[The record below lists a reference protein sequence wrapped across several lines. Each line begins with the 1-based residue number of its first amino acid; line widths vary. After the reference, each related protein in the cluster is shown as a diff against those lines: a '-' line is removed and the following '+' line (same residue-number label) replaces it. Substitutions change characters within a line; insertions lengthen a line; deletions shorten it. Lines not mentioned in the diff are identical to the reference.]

1 MKWLLEASQSPAT
14 DQVSSSRVIALAAGF
29 TLSVSTLALT
39 IMVWWKPELITPL
52 TVFGGALATMAGGG
66 YVTNRI
72 MSGTEKKHD
81 PDPNA

>member
-1 MKWLLEASQSPAT
+1 MKWLREASNSPAT
-14 DQVSSSRVIALAAGF
+14 GQTSSSRVIALVAGF
-29 TLSVSTLALT
+29 TLSASTLVLT
-39 IMVWWKPELITPL
+39 IMAYWETALITPL